1 MYNKQEIETV
11 LAEGKVI
18 LDQRPELR
26 RVSIDAVLDELD
38 DGTQSWIGDRE
49 FHYIEQ
55 I

>member
-11 LAEGKVI
+11 LAEGKMI
-18 LDQRPELR
+18 LAQRPELR

>member
-1 MYNKQEIETV
+1 MYNKQEIESA
-11 LAEGKVI
+11 LAEGKKI
-18 LDQRPELR
+18 LNARPELR
-26 RVSIDAVLDELD
+26 RMGIDAVLDELD